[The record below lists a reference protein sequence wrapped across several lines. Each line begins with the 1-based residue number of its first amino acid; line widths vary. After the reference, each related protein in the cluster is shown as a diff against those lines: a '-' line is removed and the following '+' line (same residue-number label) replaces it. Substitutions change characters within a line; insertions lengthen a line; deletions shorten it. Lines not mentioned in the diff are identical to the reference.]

1 MSTGNIIKRPAT
13 KDGRRKTGGVV
24 VKRAVVEAREQ
35 ARQIIAD
42 AEAQAAAMLSSAEAT
57 ARELREAAYHEG
69 IEAALAELNEHLLA
83 AREERHV
90 ALEEVERDVLRL
102 VVKLAEKVIGRE
114 IDSNEATLADIVGT
128 ALRHA
133 RQHEMLTVRINPVD
147 LPHVQAH
154 SERLDPAGRA
164 RFLDLVADPRVAHGG
179 CIIESASGTIN
190 AQLDVQLKVLER
202 ALLARASGEA
212 K

>member
-13 KDGRRKTGGVV
+13 KDGRRTRSGVV

-42 AEAQAAAMLSSAEAT
+42 AEAEAAALLSSAEAT

-114 IDSNEATLADIVGT
+114 IDSHEATLADIVAT
-128 ALRHA
+128 ALRQA
-133 RQHEMLTVRINPVD
+133 RQHEMLTVRINPAD
-147 LPHVQAH
+147 LPYVQAH

-212 K
+212 Q